1 MQPFKL
7 RLWREHAIAGFDG
20 GFGRCVVLV
29 GIPLAKLA
37 GDSSILR
44 DERRNEVDPAKRVL
58 TPRAGILQI
67 SRWPLSFL
75 GHPLP

>member
-1 MQPFKL
+1 M
-7 RLWREHAIAGFDG
+7 W
-20 GFGRCVVLV
+20 CLV
-29 GIPLAKLA
+29 GIPLAELA
-37 GDSSILR
+37 GGSNHSTR
-44 DERRNEVDPAKRVL
+44 RTQERSGPAKRVL